1 MEGVKDMQRIGA
13 DARTPRCEILQSIL
27 RGSRYIKSMM
37 RFSLLLVLALLLS
50 ACAPSAEE
58 GRVEIAQLAGE
69 PSFYPRETGATWT
82 YLPAGASLGAL
93 PVFQQVEGPTLIG
106 GERWI
111 AWRLAGRGLDVR
123 TFKQYRPEGVF
134 VLRELRPGT
143 QLTFDPP
150 LQELPAQS
158 ALRVGASW
166 GGESTANI
174 YYSDAPPESQRDT
187 LRFTY
192 TYSVVDKRQVRV
204 EAGAFDVFVINL
216 ESQLRGAED
225 ETDTQTVRQE
235 IWFAPFVGEV
245 RTELDLVLT
254 DANFGLAQ
262 AQ

>member
-1 MEGVKDMQRIGA
+1 MFYTVQSVYDQMLPA
-13 DARTPRCEILQSIL
+13 FRCEILQCAAL
-27 RGSRYIKSMM
+27 GSRYIESMM
-37 RFSLLLVLALLLS
+37 RFYFLLALGSLLLLS
-50 ACAPSAEE
+50 ACAPATEE
-58 GRVEIAQLAGE
+58 GRVEVAQLADA

-82 YLPAGASLGAL
+82 YLPAGAPLSAV
-93 PVFQQVEGPTLIG
+93 PAFQQVEGPVLVG

-111 AWRLAGRGLDVR
+111 SWRLAGRGLDVR
-123 TFKQYRPEGVF
+123 SFKQYRPDGVF
-134 VLRELRPGT
+134 VLREVRPGT

-150 LQELPAQS
+150 LQELPAQN

-174 YYSDAPPESQRDT
+174 YYSDAPPESQRET

-204 EAGAFDVFVINL
+204 KAGTFNVFVINL
-216 ESQLRGAED
+216 ESQLSAADGAGES
-225 ETDTQTVRQE
+225 VRQE

-245 RTELDLVLT
+245 RTELDFVLM
-254 DANFGLAQ
+254 DANFQLAQ